1 MTMKVLLDI
10 KDEKAAFVMELLG
23 NLKYVKTKTL
33 TDPEATFL
41 QEFREAV
48 EVKLIIAGKRQGRPI
63 QELLD
68 EL

>member
-1 MTMKVLLDI
+1 MKVLLDI

-41 QEFREAV
+41 KEFKEAV
-48 EVKLIIAGKRQGRPI
+48 EEVKLAKQGKI
-63 QELLD
+63 ELQSAKDFLN

>member
-1 MTMKVLLDI
+1 MKVLLDI

-41 QEFREAV
+41 KELKEAV
-48 EVKLIIAGKRQGRPI
+48 EEVKRIKAGKSTGRPI